1 MSGGHSH
8 PHDHNQPPAPDEE
21 RPPLA
26 FEALEVSIRELL
38 IEKGIIS
45 ADELRATVEF
55 MDTRGEELGAR
66 IVARAWTD
74 PAFKERL
81 LRHGDE
87 AVREFGVDMRPTELC
102 VIENTPAVHN
112 LVVCTLC
119 SCYPRPILG
128 VPPAWYKRRDY
139 RARAVR
145 EPRKV
150 LAEFGTVLPAGVE
163 VRVHDSNADLRYLVL
178 PRRPDGTEGWSA
190 ERLAALVSRDS
201 MVGVALCRRPEDE
214 GRAAAE

>member
-1 MSGGHSH
+1 MSGGHDH

-38 IEKGIIS
+38 IEKGIIT

-74 PAFKERL
+74 PAFKAHL
-81 LRHGDE
+81 LAHGDE
-87 AVREFGVDMRPTELC
+87 AVRAFGVDMRPTELC
-102 VIENTPAVHN
+102 VIENTATVHN

-190 ERLAALVSRDS
+190 ERLAGLVSRDS
-201 MVGVALCRRPEDE
+201 MVGVALCRQPADL